1 MHIKLINNNTTMPY
15 TIAQLKNDNPQVSF
29 PSEIPVDTLASFG
42 VYALLPTPTPEYNV
56 DTQHVNEGKPKLING
71 AWTQTWVITNK
82 SAEELNTELLN
93 WRKRVKVSPLQM
105 RRALRQQGLVSA
117 VTAYIAQQSEDTQD
131 AWEYAIEIRRN
142 DLLIESAAVALG
154 KTPAEIDD
162 LFRLAQTL

>member
-1 MHIKLINNNTTMPY
+1 MYIKLINNNTTMPY

-29 PSEIPVDTLASFG
+29 PSEIPADTLASFG
-42 VYALLPTPTPEYNV
+42 VYALLPTLTPEYNV
-56 DTQHVNEGKPKLING
+56 DTQRVNEGEPILIND

-82 SAEELNTELLN
+82 SAEELNTELFN

-105 RRALRQQGLVSA
+105 RRALRQQELVSA

-142 DLLIESAAVALG
+142 DPLIESAAAALG